1 MPQKLQLKLLS
12 NSGELLSVV
21 TCQAGKISVLRASVP
36 SDLRP
41 YQRVLSGSSGKE
53 NILAVVDGTDY
64 RPDEHTVIGF
74 GEPSTT
80 TGLSVKEFLAKYDV
94 PENAIDSLLLSIG
107 LESVLDKKCSELSA
121 DQEARLR
128 LLAATTDP
136 ERIVVLNDP
145 FENISGQWRERAAD
159 ILATFAR
166 TRKAVVIIP
175 SLSYRP
181 ESWIDNQSVERIE
194 VGQTSQR
201 TIGFGSAG
209 SAHNAFINEIRDR
222 VRQDAQS
229 AAASQ
234 HIPPQPENSHNR
246 PAATLS
252 AAAMGAPLAM
262 GVDPSEAVAT
272 PSKLAALT
280 KVGSLVVGAGVGVW
294 VAFALVNRGANES
307 APAPAPTKA
316 RVVDSQA
323 ANKAPA
329 QPVQPQPAVAEHARD
344 GSAATAPLQPAALN
358 NQGTLHRS
366 PDSPPQFVLDRY
378 PAPIRIA
385 LVETAKG
392 VGGYKAGPSQ
402 PAVIAAPASH
412 NNTGGNLFSLL
423 EKASDA
429 KPGAGRPDAA
439 LPASDE
445 PYSEPAEAEAAYQ
458 EPRDMTEE
466 ESRREAIRNRFL
478 EAIRAAA
485 EKRQTENEE

>member
-74 GEPSTT
+74 GELSTT
-80 TGLSVKEFLAKYDV
+80 PELSVKEFLAKYDV
-94 PENAIDSLLLSIG
+94 PESAIDSLLLSIG
-107 LESVLDKKCSELSA
+107 LESVSDKKYSELSP

-128 LLAATTDP
+128 LIAATTDP

-166 TRKAVVIIP
+166 TRKAIVIIP

-181 ESWIDNQSVERIE
+181 ESWIDNQSIERIE

-209 SAHNAFINEIRDR
+209 STHNAFINEIRDR
-222 VRQDAQS
+222 VRQDAQI
-229 AAASQ
+229 AASSQ
-234 HIPPQPENSHNR
+234 QPSPLPEHSQNR
-246 PAATLS
+246 PVATLS

-262 GVDPSEAVAT
+262 GTDPSEYVAT
-272 PSKLAALT
+272 TSKLASLT
-280 KVGSLVVGAGVGVW
+280 KIGSLVAGAGVGVW
-294 VAFALVNRGANES
+294 VAFAFVHRGADSS
-307 APAPAPTKA
+307 APAPAVA
-316 RVVDSQA
+316 RAPMADVQA
-323 ANKAPA
+323 AKAPA
-329 QPVQPQPAVAEHARD
+329 QPVQQQPAVADTENEERP
-344 GSAATAPLQPAALN
+344 AAAPLQPAGLN
-358 NQGTLHRS
+358 SNSVSHIST
-366 PDSPPQFVLDRY
+366 DSPSQFVLDRY

-392 VGGYKAGPSQ
+392 IGGYNAGPSQ

-423 EKASDA
+423 EKAGDA
-429 KPGAGRPDAA
+429 NAATGRADAA
-439 LPASDE
+439 MPAPDE
-445 PYSEPAEAEAAYQ
+445 SFTEPAEPEAAYQ
-458 EPRDMTEE
+458 EPRDVTEE
-466 ESRREAIRNRFL
+466 EARREAIRNRFL
-478 EAIRAAA
+478 DAIRAAA
-485 EKRQTENEE
+485 EKRQTQSED

>member
-36 SDLRP
+36 SELRP

-74 GEPSTT
+74 GEPSST

-94 PENAIDSLLLSIG
+94 PENALESLLLSIG

-128 LLAATTDP
+128 LIAATTDP

-175 SLSYRP
+175 SLSFRP

-229 AAASQ
+229 AATSQ
-234 HIPPQPENSHNR
+234 HIPPQPENSQSR
-246 PAATLS
+246 SAATLS
-252 AAAMGAPLAM
+252 AAAMGAPLAI
-262 GVDPSEAVAT
+262 GIDPSESIAE
-272 PSKLAALT
+272 PSRLASLA
-280 KVGSLVVGAGVGVW
+280 KIGSLVAGAGVGVW
-294 VAFALVNRGANES
+294 VAFAFVNRGAINS
-307 APAPAPTKA
+307 VPGPAVSKD
-316 RVVDSQA
+316 VVSDVQVA
-323 ANKAPA
+323 KAPA
-329 QPVQPQPAVAEHARD
+329 QPLQPLPAVAEHARD
-344 GSAATAPLQPAALN
+344 GSVATDPLQPAALN
-358 NQGTLHRS
+358 NHGPSHTS
-366 PDSPPQFVLDRY
+366 TDSAPHFVLDRY

-385 LVETAKG
+385 LVETVKG

-429 KPGAGRPDAA
+429 KPGAGRADVAM
-439 LPASDE
+439 PASDDS
-445 PYSEPAEAEAAYQ
+445 YSEPAEAEAAYQ

-478 EAIRAAA
+478 DAIRAAA
-485 EKRQTENEE
+485 EKRQTEGEE